1 MKYNTKQQDVIS
13 RFIAEKQSEFTV
25 KELHSELVRD
35 GYEFGIAT
43 IYRLIDEMCEN
54 GTLKKTIDGSEAKY
68 QYLGKCEEEG
78 HCYLKCVSCGRL
90 EHVDCDEVTGLE
102 KHIEKKHHFKLDKKS
117 IVINGVCGRC
127 A

>member
-43 IYRLIDEMCEN
+43 IYRLVDGMCEN
-54 GTLKKTIDGSEAKY
+54 GTLKKTIDGNETKY
-68 QYLGKCEEEG
+68 QYLGNCDEDG
-78 HCYLKCVSCGRL
+78 HCYLKCVECGRL

-102 KHIEKKHHFKLDKKS
+102 RHIEKKHNFKLDKKS
-117 IVINGVCGRC
+117 IVINGICGRC